1 MPIKQMVC
9 RQLIVRNNEE
19 LHDNLNAK
27 SAELTIALIYLSS
40 AAVISSLL
48 GK

>member
-9 RQLIVRNNEE
+9 RQLIVYNNEG
-19 LHDNLNAK
+19 LHDNLNPK
-27 SAELTIALIYLSS
+27 SAELTIALIDLSS